1 MTILNSLRVGA
12 ASLAVL
18 ACGASQ
24 AGTFSDTLPEYNGT
38 GAIGLVTVGT
48 FTFTIAPGETTIAAT
63 ISGMFGNSVTPSTAV
78 QNVYADGILVASC
91 TDTAAF
97 CWTTGPEAWSHT
109 FTGAELAIFA
119 DGMVVLTDD
128 QTDCCVIRLG
138 ETVLRGETALAVPE
152 PGTYALMLAGL
163 GLMGWVARRR
173 SV

>member
-91 TDTAAF
+91 SDMTAF
-97 CWTTGPEAWSHT
+97 CWDIGPEAWSHT